1 MAWVMADDG
10 DYACHLQ
17 PLSEGYL
24 AIAQPKQ
31 IEVAEIQASLLSK
44 DEYAQFRAISAA
56 RAEVDASTEATATQ
70 TAAATAT
77 GDSTDEVATPTDATT
92 ASIATADTAVAIE

>member
-1 MAWVMADDG
+1 MAWVVTDDG
-10 DYACHLQ
+10 GNACDLQ

-44 DEYAQFRAISAA
+44 DEYAQFRAISEA
-56 RAEVDASTEATATQ
+56 RADADASTEATAT
-70 TAAATAT
+70 AT
-77 GDSTDEVATPTDATT
+77 GDSADVVPTPTDAAPTDTTT
-92 ASIATADTAVAIE
+92 ASAE